1 MFALSQVTFLVYYYV
16 ANYTEIDPK
25 YRDNLLRKCPGE
37 VTAKIFHEAAFPY
50 IGKTALGFF
59 GYLGVLTHHK
69 FFTSN
74 ASNETSLKLSLARLG
89 LSYIVVWV
97 FIKQLE
103 LVDWHASIW
112 ALYFNKTFIPCG
124 GAAFILCALGD

>member
-1 MFALSQVTFLVYYYV
+1 VLKALSMFALSQITFLVYFYV

-25 YRDNLLRKCPGE
+25 YKDNLLRKCPGE

-59 GYLGVLTHHK
+59 GYLGVLVHHK

-74 ASNETSLKLSLARLG
+74 GSNETGLK
-89 LSYIVVWV
+89 
-97 FIKQLE
+97 
-103 LVDWHASIW
+103 
-112 ALYFNKTFIPCG
+112 
-124 GAAFILCALGD
+124 